1 MTIIYIIIAGAVV
14 WWVLKTLSANAPE
27 KRIEKLE
34 EFAETMLSS
43 YRTTNKVSYGQDND
57 DPEVLR
63 MRDWYT
69 RLKEKYKHDKSRLAQ
84 LAEDWKDYT
93 YSLSSKNINN
103 YLSLEAEDTES
114 SSDHSDKAR
123 GSYLR
128 IEEIENR
135 FAEMLGSQF
144 REELDAERRKKKL
157 EAEAF
162 WATPIEDK

>member
-1 MTIIYIIIAGAVV
+1 MTIIYIIIVGIVV
-14 WWVLKTLSANAPE
+14 WWVLKTLASGTPA

-34 EFAETMLSS
+34 EFAESMLSS
-43 YRTTNKVSYGQDND
+43 YRTTNKVSYGQEND

-63 MRDWYT
+63 MKDWYT
-69 RLKEKYKHDKSRLAQ
+69 RLREKYKHEGTRLFQ

-103 YLSLEAEDTES
+103 YLFLESEDTENSNAYS
-114 SSDHSDKAR
+114 SKAR
-123 GSYLR
+123 DSYLR

-144 REELDAERRKKKL
+144 RQELDAERKKKKE

-162 WATPIEDK
+162 